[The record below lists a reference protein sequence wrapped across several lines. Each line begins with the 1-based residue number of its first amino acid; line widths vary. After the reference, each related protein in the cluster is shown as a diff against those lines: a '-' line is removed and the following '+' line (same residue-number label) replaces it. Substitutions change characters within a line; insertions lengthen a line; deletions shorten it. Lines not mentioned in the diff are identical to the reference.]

1 MKYFKMKA
9 YISYLIIS
17 ITCFGFADAHESP
30 LIEKRKEFNF
40 NYSSTGIERLEIVNQ
55 FGDVKVYFSNQKS
68 ISINVQVTA
77 NAPTSGQLEEFIESI
92 NVSGTR
98 NHDLIK
104 VFTSIKKQNYNMNS
118 WNKDKKSSFKIDYDI
133 YIPKN
138 LELVISNSFGE
149 VVLPDFSAPL
159 TLNLNYC
166 TLQAAKI
173 SNPYSKINLNY
184 GIANIKALHGGD
196 INSNFTAVNMGEMRN
211 VNMKNNHG
219 SLKAKYLED
228 IEGVMNYSGGVFG
241 NIKEAVKLNV
251 NFSKNFTIENIDE
264 KVKKL
269 EIFSNYSNIDLPI
282 SQKFNGVF
290 DIKTSN
296 GSFWVDPALMVHFFK
311 NSEADGK
318 KNGFKPKTSN
328 SYQGKIGTTTN
339 TETKILIISNF
350 GDVKIK

>member
-1 MKYFKMKA
+1 MKT
-9 YISYLIIS
+9 YIICLIIS
-17 ITCFGFADAHESP
+17 TLSVAFADAHESP
-30 LIEKRKEFNF
+30 LIEKKKEFTF
-40 NYSSTGIERLEIVNQ
+40 NYSTTGVEKLEIVNQ
-55 FGDVKVYFSNQKS
+55 FGDVKVYYTNQKN
-68 ISINVQVTA
+68 INVNVQVTA
-77 NAPTSGQLEEFIESI
+77 NAPTSGQLDDFIESI
-92 NVSGTR
+92 NVNGTR
-98 NHDLIK
+98 NNDVVK
-104 VFTSIKKQNYNMNS
+104 VSTSLRKENYNMKS
-118 WNKDKKSSFKIDYDI
+118 WNKDKNSSFKIDYSV

-138 LELVISNSFGE
+138 LELSISNSFGE

-173 SNPYSKINLNY
+173 SNPDSKINLNY
-184 GIANIKALHGGD
+184 GVAHIKALLGGD

-211 VNMKNNHG
+211 VSMKNNHG

-290 DIKTSN
+290 DIKTSH
-296 GSFWVDPALMVHFFK
+296 GSFWVDPSLMVHFFK
-311 NSEADGK
+311 NSETDGK
-318 KNGFKPKTSN
+318 QSGYKSRNSN
-328 SYQGKIGTTTN
+328 SYQGKFGTTNN

>member
-1 MKYFKMKA
+1 MKYFKMKT
-9 YISYLIIS
+9 YINYLIICVLS
-17 ITCFGFADAHESP
+17 VSLAQAHESP

-40 NYSSTGIERLEIVNQ
+40 NYSAGGVEKLEIANQ
-55 FGDVKVYFSNQKS
+55 FGDVKVYFNNQKT
-68 ISINVQVTA
+68 ITVTVQVTA
-77 NAPTSGQLEEFIESI
+77 NAPTNGQLDEFIESI
-92 NVSGTR
+92 NVNGQK
-98 NHDLIK
+98 NGEIVK
-104 VFTSIKKQNYNMNS
+104 VYTSIRKENYNMNS
-118 WNKDKKSSFKIDYDI
+118 WNKDKNSSFKIDYSV

-149 VVLPDFSAPL
+149 VNLPDFSAPL

-173 SNPYSKINLNY
+173 SNPDSKINLNY
-184 GIANIKALHGGD
+184 GVANIKALLGGD

-282 SQKFNGVF
+282 SEKFNGVF
-290 DIKTSN
+290 DVKTSH
-296 GSFWVDPALMVHFFK
+296 GTFYVDPALMVHFFK
-311 NSEADGK
+311 NSETDGK
-318 KNGFKPKTSN
+318 KSGYKPKISN

-339 TETKILIISNF
+339 TDTKILIISNF

>member
-1 MKYFKMKA
+1 MKTYIKYFVFSVLSVA
-9 YISYLIIS
+9 
-17 ITCFGFADAHESP
+17 FAHAHETP
-30 LIEKRKEFNF
+30 LIEKKKEFTF
-40 NYSSTGIERLEIVNQ
+40 NYSSSGVDKLEIINQ
-55 FGDVKVYFSNQKS
+55 FGDVKVYFTDKKN
-68 ISINVQVTA
+68 IHVMVQVIA
-77 NAPTSGQLEEFIESI
+77 NAPSPNLLEDFIESI
-92 NVSGTR
+92 NVNGNKNGDVIRIS
-98 NHDLIK
+98 
-104 VFTSIKKQNYNMNS
+104 TSIRKENYNMKSLNRDKNS
-118 WNKDKKSSFKIDYDI
+118 NFKIDYSV

-138 LELVISNSFGE
+138 LELSISNSFGE
-149 VVLPDFSAPL
+149 VTLPEFTAPL
-159 TLNLNYC
+159 SLNLNYC
-166 TLQAAKI
+166 TLKADKI
-173 SNPYSKINLNY
+173 TNANSNINLNY
-184 GIANIKALHGGD
+184 GVAHIKALLGGD

-282 SQKFNGVF
+282 SHKFNGVF

-318 KNGFKPKTSN
+318 KNGYKPKTSN

>member
-40 NYSSTGIERLEIVNQ
+40 NYSSNGIERLEIVNQ

-68 ISINVQVTA
+68 ISVNVQVTA

-98 NHDLIK
+98 SHDLIK
-104 VFTSIKKQNYNMNS
+104 VFTSIKKENYNMNS

-149 VVLPDFSAPL
+149 VVLPDFSATL

>member
-1 MKYFKMKA
+1 MSVTLA
-9 YISYLIIS
+9 Q
-17 ITCFGFADAHESP
+17 AHESP

-40 NYSSTGIERLEIVNQ
+40 NYSAGGVEKLEIANQ
-55 FGDVKVYFSNQKS
+55 FGDVKVYFTTQKN
-68 ISINVQVTA
+68 ITVNVQVTA
-77 NAPTSGQLEEFIESI
+77 NAPTNGQLDEFIESI
-92 NVSGTR
+92 NVNGQK
-98 NHDLIK
+98 NGEIVK
-104 VFTSIKKQNYNMNS
+104 VYTSIRKENYNMNS
-118 WNKDKKSSFKIDYDI
+118 WNKDKNSSFKIDYSV

-149 VVLPDFSAPL
+149 VTLPDFSAPL

-173 SNPYSKINLNY
+173 SNPDSKINLNY
-184 GIANIKALHGGD
+184 GVAHIKALLGGD

-241 NIKEAVKLNV
+241 NIKEAVKLNI
-251 NFSKNFTIENIDE
+251 NYSKNFRIENIDE

-282 SQKFNGVF
+282 SEKFNGVF
-290 DIKTSN
+290 DVKTSH
-296 GSFWVDPALMVHFFK
+296 GTFYVDPALMVHFFK
-311 NSEADGK
+311 NSETDGK
-318 KNGFKPKTSN
+318 KSGYKPKTSN